1 MLIGK
6 IHTSNNPLVFIDSV
20 DSERP
25 KSEIAL
31 MRNENDKPIDQ
42 KHIIIVGEPSDT
54 MKNLGDLL
62 EQHGYEVSIANE
74 DSEELHQI
82 INANPEA
89 YLLRPVHTTDTQW
102 MLSARTTIETERIG
116 VTPHTSRS
124 ILDGDYTEIIGE
136 SPQILKVLT
145 EIEQVANTNATV
157 LIYGETGT
165 GKELI
170 ARALHKN
177 SKRSEKAMVVVNCA
191 ALPENLIESELFGH
205 EQGAFTDAKSQH
217 IGRFEQAQNSTL
229 FLDEIGEL
237 PLSLQPK
244 FLRTLQ
250 EREIERIGG
259 TKPIPINFRVVTTT
273 NRNLQEAVEI
283 GTFRDDLYHRLKVVY
298 IHLPPLRERRK
309 DIHSLAKHFLQK
321 YSQEPDRL
329 KHKIAPQTLVLLHNY
344 TWPGNVRELEN
355 VMSHAALFAKGEE
368 ILPEHLPRE
377 IQTFQVQNIDLPEE
391 KQPQEEQTLTLP
403 IGTPMK
409 QAEETFILKTLDQ
422 MEGNRTKTAEVL
434 QISLRTLQN
443 KLKRYSKKSKKNRQ
457 R

>member
-1 MLIGK
+1 ML
-6 IHTSNNPLVFIDSV
+6 SDENNNLTHLYFTECRYRIVEKWKTFKLQNKKCPSID
-20 DSERP
+20 P
-25 KSEIAL
+25 
-31 MRNENDKPIDQ
+31 

-54 MKNLGDLL
+54 LRSLGDLF
-62 EQHGYEVSIANE
+62 EQHGCKISIASE

-89 YLLRPVHTTDTQW
+89 YLLGPVHTTDTQW
-102 MLSARTTIETERIG
+102 MLSAPTKIETEKIED
-116 VTPHTSRS
+116 TPQTSRN
-124 ILDGDYTEIIGE
+124 ILRGDYTEIIGE

-157 LIYGETGT
+157 VIYGETGT

-177 SKRSEKAMVVVNCA
+177 NNRSKKAMVAVNCA
-191 ALPENLIESELFGH
+191 TFSENLIESELFGH

-217 IGRFEQAQNSTL
+217 IGKFEQAQNSTL

-259 TKPIPINFRVVTTT
+259 AKPIPINFRVVAAT
-273 NRNLQEAVEI
+273 NRNLQESVEN
-283 GTFRDDLYHRLKVVY
+283 GTFRGDLYHRLKVVH

-321 YSQEPDRL
+321 YSQEPGHP
-329 KHKIAPQTLVLLHNY
+329 KHKIAPQTLVSLHNY
-344 TWPGNVRELEN
+344 AWPGNIRELEN
-355 VMSHAALFAKGEE
+355 VMSHVVLFAKGEE
-368 ILPEHLPRE
+368 ILPEHLPAE
-377 IQTFQVQNIDLPEE
+377 IQAFQVQNIDMPEE
-391 KQPQEEQTLTLP
+391 KQQPEVEQTLTLP
-403 IGTPMK
+403 IGIPMK
-409 QAEETFILKTLDQ
+409 QVEKTFILKTLDQ
-422 MEGNRTKTAEVL
+422 MDGNRRKTAEVL

-443 KLKRYSKKSKKNRQ
+443 KLRTYSNKE
-457 R
+457 

>member
-1 MLIGK
+1 M
-6 IHTSNNPLVFIDSV
+6 
-20 DSERP
+20 
-25 KSEIAL
+25 
-31 MRNENDKPIDQ
+31 
-42 KHIIIVGEPSDT
+42 
-54 MKNLGDLL
+54 
-62 EQHGYEVSIANE
+62 
-74 DSEELHQI
+74 
-82 INANPEA
+82 
-89 YLLRPVHTTDTQW
+89 RPVNNTDTRW
-102 MLSARTTIETERIG
+102 MLSAPTRIETEKIG
-116 VTPHTSRS
+116 ATLQTSRN
-124 ILDGDYTEIIGE
+124 ILRGDYTEIIGE
-136 SPQILKVLT
+136 SSQILKVLT

-177 SKRSEKAMVVVNCA
+177 SNRSEKAMVAINCA

-205 EQGAFTDAKSQH
+205 ERGAFTDAKSQR

-229 FLDEIGEL
+229 FLDEIGAL

-259 TKPIPINFRVVTTT
+259 TKSIPINFRLVAAT
-273 NRNLQEAVEI
+273 NRNLQKDVENR
-283 GTFRDDLYHRLKVVY
+283 TFRDDLYYRLKVIY
-298 IHLPPLRERRK
+298 IHLPPLRERKK
-309 DIHSLAKHFLQK
+309 DIHSLAKHFLLK
-321 YSQEPDRL
+321 YSQEPERL

-355 VMSHAALFAKGEE
+355 VMSHAVLFAKGEE
-368 ILPEHLPRE
+368 ILPEHLPAE

-403 IGTPMK
+403 IGIPMK
-409 QAEETFILKTLDQ
+409 QVEETFILKTLDQ
-422 MEGNRTKTAEVL
+422 MEGNRTKTAGIL

-443 KLKRYSKKSKKNRQ
+443 KLKRYSKKSKKNR
-457 R
+457 